1 MFKILSVNNKHLRL
15 NICFT
20 LAEMMVVMT
29 IVAIMAM
36 LTIPTVVKTNRDR
49 AFSDMLAKEYQKIE
63 TALILN
69 KILAFDVSEYQ
80 ISAIGHPYK
89 PEEFFELLLK
99 KLKTIKNCGHTEEGC
114 FGNTNLQGYKL
125 RLVTGAG
132 ILVNDDFRGQRD
144 SVDSSNKILGATY
157 IDIDGP
163 IGANKPGIDQFG
175 FYTTKKGLIPMGGPQ
190 DTIVPFSYCLQ
201 NGGFACTAWVLI
213 NKNMDYKNCP
223 NVINWETKKTC
234 N

>member
-1 MFKILSVNNKHLRL
+1 MLKYIFFKRKCS
-15 NICFT
+15 FT

-49 AFSDMLAKEYQKIE
+49 AFADMLAKEYQKIE
-63 TALILN
+63 TALILE
-69 KILAFDVSEYQ
+69 KLLGFDVSSYQ
-80 ISAIGHPYK
+80 ISAIDKPYK
-89 PEEFFELLLK
+89 SNEFFQLLTE
-99 KLKTIKNCGHTEEGC
+99 KLKTIKNCGATEEGC
-114 FGNTNLQGYKL
+114 FGNSELRGYSL
-125 RLVTGAG
+125 RLVSGAG
-132 ILVNDDFRGQRD
+132 ILVNDDFRGEYD
-144 SVDSSNKILGATY
+144 PVDKTNRILGSTY

-163 IGANKPGIDQFG
+163 IGANKAGVDQFG

-190 DTIVPFSYCLQ
+190 DNIEPFTNCLQ
-201 NGGFACTAWVLI
+201 NGGFACSAWVLI

>member
-1 MFKILSVNNKHLRL
+1 MSNLYLKRSS
-15 NICFT
+15 FT

-29 IVAIMAM
+29 IVAIMAV

-49 AFSDMLAKEYQKIE
+49 TFADMLAKEYQKIE
-63 TALILN
+63 TALILE
-69 KILAFDVSEYQ
+69 KFLGFDVSSYQ
-80 ISAIGHPYK
+80 ISAIDKSYK
-89 PEEFFELLLK
+89 PSEFFQLLIE
-99 KLKTIKNCGHTEEGC
+99 KLKTIKNCGATDDGC
-114 FGNTNLQGYKL
+114 FGNSELRGYSL

-132 ILVNDDFRGQRD
+132 ILVNDDFRGEYD
-144 SVDSSNKILGATY
+144 SVDRTNRILGSTY

-163 IGANKPGIDQFG
+163 IGANKAGIDQFG

-190 DTIVPFSYCLQ
+190 DNLIPFSKCLE
-201 NGGFACTAWVLI
+201 NGGYACTAWVLI

-223 NVINWETKKTC
+223 KVINWKTKKTC

>member
-1 MFKILSVNNKHLRL
+1 MSNLYLKRSS
-15 NICFT
+15 FT

-29 IVAIMAM
+29 IVAIMAV

-49 AFSDMLAKEYQKIE
+49 TFADMLAKEYQKIE
-63 TALILN
+63 TALILE
-69 KILAFDVSEYQ
+69 KFLGFDVSSYQ
-80 ISAIGHPYK
+80 ISAIDKSYK
-89 PEEFFELLLK
+89 PSEFFQLLIE
-99 KLKTIKNCGHTEEGC
+99 KLKTIKNCGATDDGC
-114 FGNTNLQGYKL
+114 FDNSELRGYSL

-132 ILVNDDFRGQRD
+132 ILVNDDFRGEYD
-144 SVDSSNKILGATY
+144 SVDRTNRILGSTY

-163 IGANKPGIDQFG
+163 VGANKAGIDQFG

-190 DTIVPFSYCLQ
+190 DNLVPFSKCLE
-201 NGGFACTAWVLI
+201 NGGYACTAWVLI

-223 NVINWETKKTC
+223 KVINWKTKKTC